1 MKITVLEHHTQG
13 LGSKPT
19 DSEIESILSDSN
31 YGGHGDPDYRDPDY
45 AERLEYVKGVLH
57 GLQFP
62 LRVWRGLRV
71 PSGKEL
77 RIGTDVGTHWTYNY
91 AMFDNNTSGEWFSRD
106 KLNVIL
112 SGVITDGMVNW
123 KQTIIDL
130 ASDYDPHHG
139 GTGKN
144 AEYEMELK
152 RGIAPDEIEIWAD
165 YR

>member
-1 MKITVLEHHTQG
+1 MKITVMESTG
-13 LGSKPT
+13 GRPT
-19 DSEIESILSDSN
+19 DSEIDEIMKRTQWYGNGDSDWQE
-31 YGGHGDPDYRDPDY
+31 PDY
-45 AERLEYVKGVLH
+45 ADRVSYVKGVLH

-91 AMFDNNTSGEWFSRD
+91 AMFDTNTSGEWFSRD

-112 SGVITDGMVNW
+112 SGVITDGTVNW

-139 GTGKN
+139 GPGKN

-152 RGIAPDEIEIWAD
+152 RGIVPDEIEIWAD